1 MIALTALRAELNRE
15 CAYIRAM
22 KVNLDKGFN
31 VRYSTKT
38 ISGIKWQNVVA
49 IRKAIKKIN
58 NIRPVYKWDY
68 VTI

>member
-1 MIALTALRAELNRE
+1 MIALTALREELNRE